1 MPKRT
6 TTKIKTP
13 SKTPAK
19 LQRKIGTMNRIL
31 ARNISSYA
39 ANLVLPFRST
49 SAPNLLHFSSP
60 VCSTFSS
67 LSSWNYNRLFSSE
80 VSKPSDSNLGPSEGS
95 DDADKLSNQELK
107 QQIEKLYGG
116 DEEAFASVFEAILR
130 RKLSGKTDEID
141 EELIKELP
149 NQPGVDGE
157 ESDDQ
162 ETDTDSD

>member
-95 DDADKLSNQELK
+95 DDADKLSNQGKCFIELK
-107 QQIEKLYGG
+107 FQLHQFGSLYSRNCGN
-116 DEEAFASVFEAILR
+116 R
-130 RKLSGKTDEID
+130 R
-141 EELIKELP
+141 
-149 NQPGVDGE
+149 
-157 ESDDQ
+157 
-162 ETDTDSD
+162 